1 MEFSEFEETQAQL
14 QRQQVAGS
22 GERDTTHLRR
32 SPKTQWDQVVN
43 VLNAHYYEPDIE
55 AARVLYAAIAAHDL
69 KGQPVWP
76 MAVAPPGSMK
86 SELVTALDG
95 MPLVHLIDNVTS
107 KTFISGQIA
116 EGVQTRPASLLHRI
130 GTSGIIVCPD
140 FSTILAMKGDE
151 RNAVLA
157 DLRKIYD
164 GKLTKEF
171 GTTDI
176 VPPWEGRITL
186 VAAVTPAIDKHL
198 SVMQNLGERFV
209 LVRWHRAGPEAA
221 LWAIRQDSK
230 TARAELKAAV
240 HALLGSSRS
249 GDVDI
254 SDAIEH
260 QLVDLAEFV
269 VRGRTHVDRDGDKA
283 VTADP
288 EPESPTRL
296 AQQLAQLAKG
306 SARLSGR
313 GAVSADDFK
322 IAKRAALDCI
332 PPLRR
337 AVLQGLRTG
346 DQVEGAAATRHYVT
360 QDLQLLGL
368 VDRDAK
374 GTKLS
379 ALAERLLNAIEP
391 EASEGFTQDPPHA
404 NEGIGIRGR
413 GTSGESGE
421 RGRADV

>member
-1 MEFSEFEETQAQL
+1 MNLSELEAEHERTRNEQTC
-14 QRQQVAGS
+14 RPVD
-22 GERDTTHLRR
+22 GEMKH
-32 SPKTQWDQVVN
+32 WDAVVN
-43 VLNAHYYEPDIE
+43 ALSTHYHEPDIE
-55 AARVLYAAIAAHDL
+55 AARVLYAAVAAHDL

-95 MPLVHLIDNVTS
+95 MSHVHLLDTVTP
-107 KTFISGQIA
+107 KTFISGQIV
-116 EGVQTRPASLLHRI
+116 EGVQTRHASLLHRI
-130 GTSGIIVCPD
+130 GKSGIIVCPD
-140 FSTILAMKGDE
+140 FSTVLAMKADD

-164 GKLTKEF
+164 GKLAKEF
-171 GTTDI
+171 GTTEI
-176 VPPWEGRITL
+176 VPAWDGRLTF

-209 LVRWHRAGPEAA
+209 LVRWHRAGKEAA
-221 LWAIRQDSK
+221 LRAIRQNRDI
-230 TARAELKAAV
+230 ARSELKAAV

-254 SDAIEH
+254 SDAIER

-269 VRGRTHVDRDGDKA
+269 VRARTHVDRDRDKEI
-283 VTADP
+283 TAEP

-322 IAKRAALDCI
+322 IAKRAAFDCI

-337 AVLQGLRTG
+337 AVLEGLRTG
-346 DQVEGAAATRHYVT
+346 DQVDGAAATRHYVT

-374 GTKLS
+374 GKLTG
-379 ALAERLLNAIEP
+379 LAEGLLNAIEP
-391 EASEGFTQDPPHA
+391 EVSEGFTQYPPHA
-404 NEGIGIRGR
+404 NEGLGIGGR
-413 GTSGESGE
+413 GTSRESGDPGVE
-421 RGRADV
+421 Q